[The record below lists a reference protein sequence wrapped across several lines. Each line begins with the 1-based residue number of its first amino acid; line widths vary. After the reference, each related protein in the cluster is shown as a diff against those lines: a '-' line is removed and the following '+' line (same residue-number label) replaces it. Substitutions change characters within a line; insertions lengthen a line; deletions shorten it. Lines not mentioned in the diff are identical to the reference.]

1 MARKTVNDWFDAGL
15 AVLAERGAP
24 HLTID
29 ALCGALSVT
38 KGSFY
43 HHFADFPS
51 YKTALL
57 AHIQTLD
64 TDRII
69 AMAERAG
76 TPEAKLEAFFTLGST
91 YPRALALAM
100 QAWAAQDEEV
110 RAIQFAVYDSQLRYA
125 VGLLIE
131 LGLPRARARRA
142 AELSLATII
151 GALHL
156 HRYLPAN
163 AQTALFAELKSLWTR
178 NA

>member
-1 MARKTVNDWFDAGL
+1 MARKTINDWFDAGL

-43 HHFADFPS
+43 HHFADFPA

-57 AHIQTLD
+57 AHIRTLD

-69 AMAERAG
+69 AMADKAG
-76 TPEAKLEAFFTLGST
+76 TPEARLEALFSLGVN

-100 QAWAAQDEEV
+100 QAWAAQDDEV
-110 RAIQFAVYDSQLRYA
+110 RAVQFAVYDSQLRYA
-125 VGLLIE
+125 VGLLVE
-131 LGLPRARARRA
+131 LGLPRARARRV
-142 AELSLATII
+142 AELSLATLI

-156 HRYLPAN
+156 NRYLPAS
-163 AQTALFAELKSLWTR
+163 AHAALLAELKSLWTH
-178 NA
+178 NG